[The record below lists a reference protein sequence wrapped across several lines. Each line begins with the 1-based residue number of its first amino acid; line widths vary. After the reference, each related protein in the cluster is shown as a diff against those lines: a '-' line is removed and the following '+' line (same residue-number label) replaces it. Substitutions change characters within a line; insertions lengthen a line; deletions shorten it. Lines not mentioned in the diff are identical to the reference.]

1 MNLNFYLMVKNL
13 LCRLFSRRNVKNSSE
28 KQKIPHE
35 DASLKKWQDFADR
48 CDWKRVAE
56 AQAKFIPR
64 AYEPYVQHDDEVWRI
79 LHKRLLQF
87 ELPVLMSSFIQENV
101 ERFIFVEDGASFS
114 RIKDEVYHFHVAICS
129 PRFVVEEC
137 GKLRGFALS
146 GELVIVGV
154 ALAGTHPENVE
165 KLIQGQGLQL
175 LTREDSKCVMMVI
188 DLDYFKSVN
197 DNHGHMAGNEVL
209 LSFSQHLSAAVRKK
223 DIVARFGGDEF
234 VLLLLDV
241 TGIEIGKQKAEEILR
256 LQDNNYGVTKSI
268 GMSLFPDMGRN
279 YDELFRK
286 ADKALYQAKQK
297 RNAYCVYGEE

>member
-1 MNLNFYLMVKNL
+1 MVKNL

-56 AQAKFIPR
+56 ARAKFIPR
-64 AYEPYVQHDDEVWRI
+64 AYEPYVQHDDEVWWI
-79 LHKRLLQF
+79 LYRRLLQF
-87 ELPVLMSSFIQENV
+87 ELPVLTSSFIQENV

-175 LTREDSKCVMMVI
+175 LTREDSKCVEANLPTLIKMMKEVEVPSLEGMAEWMI
-188 DLDYFKSVN
+188 AQPENQAADMYEIYDLR
-197 DNHGHMAGNEVL
+197 HPERIGHIEDDDTTCL
-209 LSFSQHLSAAVRKK
+209 L
-223 DIVARFGGDEF
+223 
-234 VLLLLDV
+234 
-241 TGIEIGKQKAEEILR
+241 GKL
-256 LQDNNYGVTKSI
+256 
-268 GMSLFPDMGRN
+268 
-279 YDELFRK
+279 
-286 ADKALYQAKQK
+286 
-297 RNAYCVYGEE
+297 